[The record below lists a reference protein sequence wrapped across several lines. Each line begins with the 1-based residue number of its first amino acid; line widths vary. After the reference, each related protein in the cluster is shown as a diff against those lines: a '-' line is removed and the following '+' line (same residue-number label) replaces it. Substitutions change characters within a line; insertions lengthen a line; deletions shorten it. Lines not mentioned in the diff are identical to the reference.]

1 MKVIKA
7 IQEYE
12 KPFVFSSTKKST
24 VTIFVHDC
32 TVCSENRID
41 ILNAKSI
48 GKENLHVFI
57 TAIHQKD
64 CFFLEISKE
73 VESENIFQCWQTVT
87 LKTDINLF
95 LRLLSVCR

>member
-24 VTIFVHDC
+24 LTIFVSDC

-57 TAIHQKD
+57 TERFIKM
-64 CFFLEISKE
+64 
-73 VESENIFQCWQTVT
+73 TVSFWDSVKKLN
-87 LKTDINLF
+87 LKTFSNVSKQL
-95 LRLLSVCR
+95 LWRLP